1 MTLTRRTLAAAALAP
16 MLVSAAALFW
26 YWPRLT
32 LSPQAALARYLA
44 APEAANAI
52 DPLVLV
58 GEPAVEPVLRE
69 VVDLRLGYRSG
80 LIRFLGNGRYAMAEP
95 VLDRLVDRKS
105 EPGYL
110 RCEALMALTRVNQA
124 AGQNKAMRYKSDM
137 GDLGYCAKQ
146 VLAGLAPEERRTYH
160 QARLATL
167 LD

>member
-1 MTLTRRTLAAAALAP
+1 MKPSRRTLSAAGGVLFVA
-16 MLVSAAALFW
+16 AAALFW

-32 LSPQAALARYLA
+32 LTPQEALRRYIA
-44 APEAANAI
+44 APDAENAM

-58 GEPAVEPVLRE
+58 GEPVVEPVLRE
-69 VVDLRLGYRSG
+69 VVDLRLGYRAG
-80 LIRFLGNGRYAMAEP
+80 LIRFLGNGRYAAAEP

-110 RCEALMALTRVNQA
+110 RCEALIALTRVNQA

-146 VLAGLAPEERRTYH
+146 VLAGLAPEARRTYA

-167 LD
+167 LH